1 MIRTFIAVPLPDPL
15 RDVLSDTI
23 FRLRALY
30 PQVRWVRPE
39 SIHLTLKFLGNIA
52 EDMVDGIAR
61 GLDDIVRDYPC
72 LDLSLKGLGV
82 FPNKRRPRVIWVGF
96 QGDID
101 VLADLALRLDKM
113 CAGFGIKME
122 SRPFSAHLTL
132 GRLKRPTMIDS
143 GLDIE
148 EIDLFAREV
157 FLYKSEL
164 LRGGARYT
172 ILHKSYLGCKGEE

>member
-1 MIRTFIAVPLPDPL
+1 MIRTFIATPIPDSL

-61 GLDDIVRDYPC
+61 GLDDIVCDYPC
-72 LDLSLKGLGV
+72 IDLSLKGLGV

-101 VLADLALRLDKM
+101 VLEDMALRLDRT
-113 CAGFGIKME
+113 CADFGIKME

-132 GRLKRPTMIDS
+132 GRLKRPTMIDLD
-143 GLDIE
+143 LDIE
-148 EIDLFAREV
+148 EVDFSAREV

-172 ILHKSYLGCKGEE
+172 ILHKSYLGSEGGQ

>member
-1 MIRTFIAVPLPDPL
+1 MIRTFIAVPIPDPVQK
-15 RDVLSDTI
+15 VLADTI
-23 FRLRALY
+23 FRLRASY
-30 PQVRWVRPE
+30 PEVKWVRPE
-39 SIHLTLKFLGNIA
+39 GIHLTLKFLGNIE
-52 EDMVDGIAR
+52 EDMVDGIAM
-61 GLDDIVRDYPC
+61 GLDDIVRDYPR

-82 FPNKRRPRVIWVGF
+82 FPNERRPRVIWVGF

-132 GRLKRPTMIDS
+132 GRLKRPTMIDLN
-143 GLDIE
+143 LDIKKVG
-148 EIDLFAREV
+148 LPAREV

-164 LRGGARYT
+164 LRCGARYT
-172 ILHKSYLGCKGEE
+172 ILHKSYLGYKGEE